1 MLETGRDLEQ
11 TYTKKELCFKLVIY
25 KNYAEML
32 HGQQNIK
39 NYAEM
44 LHGQQNIKNYAEML
58 HGQQNIKFDRV
69 CREWNPNSSVIQP
82 AAS

>member
-1 MLETGRDLEQ
+1 M
-11 TYTKKELCFKLVIY
+11 KKELCFKLVIY